1 MYIYGDRRDF
11 GRIDVYVAGKY
22 RFTTS
27 AATTLSEAKE
37 KFLKAHPEEACELVE
52 TAYSDNDSDKNA
64 ERRQRLR
71 III

>member
-22 RFTTS
+22 RFTTTG
-27 AATTLSEAKE
+27 ATTLSEAKE
-37 KFLKAHPEEACELVE
+37 KFLRSHPEESRELVE
-52 TAYSDNDSDKNA
+52 TVYSDNDSGKNA
-64 ERRQRLR
+64 ERHRRLR